1 MNVLTISNQKGGV
14 GKTTTAVT
22 IAGLLALAGKRVLLV
37 DLDPQCSLS
46 HYFGF
51 DPDSVDAS
59 LYDLFFSENEVTL
72 QGIARATETDGLDV
86 VSASPAMA
94 TLDRQLGTRQGQG
107 LVLKRAVQA
116 MDQQYDWV
124 LLDCPPTLG
133 MLMINALA
141 ACNAVVLPTQTE
153 HLALKGLERMLR
165 TLEMVNRS
173 RGVPLEY
180 LIVPTMFDQRTR
192 ASHQALEHLTSR
204 YADQLSET
212 VIPVDTMFREASR
225 RGIPLP
231 QLNPQ
236 ARGVKAFQALLKE
249 IERRGLGVPAPMAE
263 TA

>member
-22 IAGLLALAGKRVLLV
+22 IAGLFAEAGRRVMLI

-46 HYFGF
+46 NYFGI

-59 LYDLFFSENEVTL
+59 LYDLFFSEREVRL
-72 QGIARATETDGLDV
+72 QEIARKTDTEGLDV
-86 VSASPAMA
+86 VPASPAMA

-107 LVLKRAVQA
+107 LVVKRAIQA
-116 MDQQYDWV
+116 MREQYDWV

-141 ACNAVVLPTQTE
+141 ACNSVLLPTQTE
-153 HLALKGLERMLR
+153 HLAIKGLERMLR

-180 LIVPTMFDQRTR
+180 LIVPTMFDRRTR
-192 ASHQALEHLTSR
+192 ASHQALEHLSSHHGKH
-204 YADQLSET
+204 LSDT

-225 RGIPLP
+225 QGIPLP
-231 QLNPQ
+231 QLNGQ
-236 ARGVKAFQALLKE
+236 ARGVMAFRELLVE
-249 IERRGLGVPAPMAE
+249 IERRGLGVPAAMAE

>member
-1 MNVLTISNQKGGV
+1 MNILTVSNQKGGV

-22 IAGLLALAGKRVLLV
+22 ISGLLALAGKRVLLV

-46 HYFGF
+46 NYFGF

-59 LYDLFFSENEVTL
+59 VYDLFLSESRSGL
-72 QGIARATETDGLDV
+72 QSIARPSGTDGVDV
-86 VSASPAMA
+86 VPASPAMA

-107 LVLKRAVQA
+107 LVLKRAVEA
-116 MDQQYDWV
+116 MEGNYDWT

-141 ACNAVVLPTQTE
+141 ACNSVILPTQTE
-153 HLALKGLERMLR
+153 HLALNGLERMLR

-173 RGVPLEY
+173 RGTPLEY

-192 ASHQALEHLTSR
+192 ASRQTLEHLTTHYSDR
-204 YADQLSET
+204 LSAT

-225 RGIPLP
+225 RGVPLP
-231 QLNPQ
+231 QLDPQ
-236 ARGVKAFQALLKE
+236 ARGVLAFRELLEE
-249 IERRGLGVPAPMAE
+249 IERRNLGAPAPMAK